1 MSKIDSMT
9 IKIGEKFSE
18 FKAKIVELFKD
29 RLTIPLIYQE
39 NDDELSYT
47 NGKTS
52 TGDVYETCEFLYAAA
67 RIKLGYDEYNPNN
80 YFNCFD
86 NFGDYTKRQ
95 HSGINVLGRY
105 FSFKSEQDAAKG
117 LPDDWYGDY
126 ALPKVMDVGFYS
138 MCILDDKIGKR
149 FEVGYTLHQ
158 NRKTVGVAG
167 YSEKLGKHLP
177 YYVTYL
183 NRKLVF
189 IDPISGQIDT
199 VGFSKGIE
207 SIAIENGSV
216 VVNGDVVVEVIDG
229 EVKWHKEVDE
239 VQRDFKEAE
248 REVKRQSGK
257 KVKET
262 PWQTIALGPLVG
274 EKTPRTIRAHSLV
287 ALMVYG
293 ISCMKWGLMEC
304 NSLMTV
310 DHINAEHSC
319 NRIDNLA
326 LLTRQSNDAKG
337 STQDDTYYF
346 DYFTYFAPE
355 AFSK

>member
-1 MSKIDSMT
+1 MSKIDT
-9 IKIGEKFSE
+9 LKIKIGEKFSE
-18 FKAKIVELFKD
+18 FKRKMLEIFEDSDTVGQ
-29 RLTIPLIYQE
+29 IYLE
-39 NDDELSYT
+39 NSDELEYQ
-47 NGKTS
+47 NGKTCTS
-52 TGDVYETCEFLYAAA
+52 DVTETCELLYSAA
-67 RIKLGYDEYNPNN
+67 RVKLGHLEYDPGR
-80 YFNCFD
+80 YFSCFD
-86 NFGDYTKRQ
+86 NLGDYTKRQ
-95 HSGINVLGRY
+95 HSAINILSHY
-105 FSFKSEQDAAKG
+105 LSFKSAEDAAKG

-126 ALPKVMDVGFYS
+126 ALPKIMDVGFYS

-158 NRKTVGVAG
+158 NRHTVGVAG
-167 YSEKLGKHLP
+167 YSEKLGRHLP

-183 NRKLVF
+183 HRKLVF

-207 SIAIENGSV
+207 SIEIKSDSV
-216 VVNGDVVVEVIDG
+216 VVNGDVVVEVVDG
-229 EVKWHKEVDE
+229 EVKWYKEVDE

-287 ALMVYG
+287 ALMVFG
-293 ISCMKWGLMEC
+293 ISCMRWGLMEC

-319 NRIDNLA
+319 NKIDNLA
-326 LLTRQSNDAKG
+326 LLTRQNNDSKG